1 MSDKNLSIVVRLK
14 DQISSPLKRI
24 KKQAQEIEKAVTKKK
39 KVNVDTSQATKNLN
53 KASQAAKKTKKEI
66 NSIKSKP
73 VTLTAKD
80 RATSVINKVKGKLKG
95 ISRVPA
101 IAINAKD
108 KMSST
113 IGKLKGKL
121 KALAV
126 VAGAIVI
133 SGKLVLDYMIKP
145 GAELAS
151 QKVSMTH
158 FMGGD
163 QKGSDKYLQALRK
176 EADRT
181 PFGSQEVVQAG
192 TRAIGLTSG
201 NTSQAM
207 ELVKMSEDMASL
219 TPGKTVMDAMEAIAD
234 ALHKKIS
241 HIGRLLN
248 KSLKKTGT
256 LRSRS
261 EVKFSFKKL
270 NSRNA

>member
-1 MSDKNLSIVVRLK
+1 MVRLK
-14 DQISSPLKRI
+14 DQITSPLQKI
-24 KKQAQEIEKAVTKKK
+24 QKKAKELEKSVTKKK

-53 KASQAAKKTKKEI
+53 KTSQAAKKTKKEI
-66 NSIKSKP
+66 NGIKSKP
-73 VTLTAKD
+73 VTVTAKD
-80 RATSVINKVKGKLKG
+80 RATSVISKVKGRLKG
-95 ISRVPA
+95 IRKVPA

-108 KMSST
+108 KMSSM

-121 KALAV
+121 KGLAV
-126 VAGAIVI
+126 IAGAIVI
-133 SGKLVLDYMIKP
+133 GGKLAFDNMIKP

-163 QKGSDKYLQALRK
+163 QKGADKYLQALRK

-201 NTSQAM
+201 NTSKAM

-234 ALHKKIS
+234 AQMGEFERLTIS
-241 HIGRLLN
+241 L
-248 KSLKKTGT
+248 
-256 LRSRS
+256 
-261 EVKFSFKKL
+261 
-270 NSRNA
+270 AA

>member
-1 MSDKNLSIVVRLK
+1 MNKNLSIVVRLK
-14 DQISSPLKRI
+14 DQITSPLKKI
-24 KKQAQEIEKAVTKKK
+24 QKQAKELEKSVTKKK

-53 KASQAAKKTKKEI
+53 KTSRAARKTKKEI

-73 VTLTAKD
+73 VTVIAKD
-80 RATSVINKVKGKLKG
+80 RATSVISKVKGRLKG
-95 ISRVPA
+95 IGKVPA
-101 IAINAKD
+101 IAIKAKD
-108 KMSST
+108 KMSSM
-113 IGKLKGKL
+113 IGKLRGKLKG
-121 KALAV
+121 LAV
-126 VAGAIVI
+126 IAGAIVI
-133 SGKLVLDYMIKP
+133 GGGKLAFDHMIKP

-163 QKGSDKYLQALRK
+163 QKGADKYLQALRK

-181 PFGSQEVVQAG
+181 PFSGQEVVQAG

-201 NTSQAM
+201 NTSKAM

-248 KSLKKTGT
+248 KSLKKSGT

>member
-1 MSDKNLSIVVRLK
+1 MNKNLSIVVRLK
-14 DQISSPLKRI
+14 DQITSPLQKI
-24 KKQAQEIEKAVTKKK
+24 QKKAKELEKSVTKKK

-53 KASQAAKKTKKEI
+53 KASNAAKKTKKEI

-80 RATSVINKVKGKLKG
+80 RTTGVISRVKGKLRG
-95 ISRVPA
+95 IRRVPA

-108 KMSST
+108 KMSN
-113 IGKLKGKL
+113 ILGGLRGKLLSL
-121 KALAV
+121 KTLAAGIVVTAVAKFAL
-126 VAGAIVI
+126 
-133 SGKLVLDYMIKP
+133 DNMIKP

-163 QKGSDKYLQALRK
+163 QKGADKYLQDLRK

-241 HIGRLLN
+241 HIGRLFLVLCMEA
-248 KSLKKTGT
+248 SPIL
-256 LRSRS
+256 
-261 EVKFSFKKL
+261 
-270 NSRNA
+270 

>member
-1 MSDKNLSIVVRLK
+1 MVRLK
-14 DQISSPLKRI
+14 DQITSPLQKI
-24 KKQAQEIEKAVTKKK
+24 QKKAKELEKSVTKKK

-53 KASQAAKKTKKEI
+53 KTSQAAKKTKKEI

-80 RATSVINKVKGKLKG
+80 RTTGVISRVKGKLRG
-95 ISRVPA
+95 IRRVPA
-101 IAINAKD
+101 IAINARD
-108 KMSST
+108 KMSN
-113 IGKLKGKL
+113 ILGGLRGKLLSL
-121 KALAV
+121 KTLAAGIV
-126 VAGAIVI
+126 VTAVA
-133 SGKLVLDYMIKP
+133 KFTLDKVIKP
-145 GAELAS
+145 GAELSS

-163 QKGSDKYLQALRK
+163 QKGADKYLQALRK

-201 NTSQAM
+201 NTSKAM

-248 KSLKKTGT
+248 KSLKKSGT